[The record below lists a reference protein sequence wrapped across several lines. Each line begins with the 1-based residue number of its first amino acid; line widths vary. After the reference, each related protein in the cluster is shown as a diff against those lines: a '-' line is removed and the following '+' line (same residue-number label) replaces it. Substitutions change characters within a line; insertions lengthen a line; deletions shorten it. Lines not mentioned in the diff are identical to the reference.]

1 MNIVLTGGKVT
12 TLCSVFT
19 RVTLSL
25 YLKQLWLP
33 LELFVLCLRLLF
45 LLCSSACLSVY
56 LSLSLCLSLWMCVS
70 VMWVWRSSHSDGYLI
85 AVEPPHL
92 LQASHLQ
99 PINSSTL
106 QNINPGLSATHC
118 LAVVQV
124 GLLGHRL
131 FKLWFQVTPC
141 VFIHLLLCFFCATA
155 SLLACLAVHC
165 PVYSSAIQLARSW
178 FPRIPLCSAM
188 LHQQPVSLCLH
199 LLNIPLTHL
208 HSLNSANKPVLN
220 HSCCV
225 WDSHLGLPFADC

>member
-33 LELFVLCLRLLF
+33 LELFVSCLRLLF

-141 VFIHLLLCFFCATA
+141 VFIHLLLCFFLCHSIT
-155 SLLACLAVHC
+155 ACLPGCALPSLQFSH
-165 PVYSSAIQLARSW
+165 PVSQILVSQNSPLLSHASSA
-178 FPRIPLCSAM
+178 
-188 LHQQPVSLCLH
+188 
-199 LLNIPLTHL
+199 T
-208 HSLNSANKPVLN
+208 
-220 HSCCV
+220 
-225 WDSHLGLPFADC
+225 GLPLPSSAKYSPHPPSFPELSQ